1 MNAIADS
8 GFIIALF
15 ERAGSKNRLWA
26 RERITQ
32 IRLPAVTTAA
42 NLHEAGHVLD
52 NHEGVMRM
60 VIDGDLILALDFQ
73 EEALNLHRL
82 MKKYA
87 PRMDLAD
94 AAIVRLSELYP
105 DHTVLTVDETDF
117 TIYRRFGREKIKCD
131 FPIGKAGP
139 G

>member
-1 MNAIADS
+1 MKAIADS

-15 ERAGSKNRLWA
+15 ERPGSKNRLWA
-26 RERITQ
+26 RERIAQ
-32 IRLPAVTTAA
+32 ISLPAITTAV

-60 VIDGDLILALDFQ
+60 VVDGDLKLTLDFQ
-73 EEALNLHRL
+73 GEAQNLHRL

-94 AAIVRLSELYP
+94 AAIVRLSELFP
-105 DHTVLTVDETDF
+105 EHTVLTVDETDF
-117 TIYRRFGREKIKCD
+117 AIYRRFGREKIKCD
-131 FPIGKAGP
+131 FPAC
-139 G
+139 